1 MDPCS
6 QKLTKTNLRNK
17 CKVKVF
23 KTSLAPSCAP
33 MENVTVSCN
42 VQVFKA
48 LYKCGLCGGESE

>member
-48 LYKCGLCGGESE
+48 LYK